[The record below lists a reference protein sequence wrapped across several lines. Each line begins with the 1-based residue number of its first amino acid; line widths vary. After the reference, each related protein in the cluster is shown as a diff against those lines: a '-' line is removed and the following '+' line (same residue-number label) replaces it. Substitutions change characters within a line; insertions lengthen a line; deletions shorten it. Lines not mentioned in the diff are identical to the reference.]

1 MRNLIRFIDRYSFFF
16 LFLLFE
22 VFAFYLL
29 FKNNHYQQSS
39 LLNSTNSFTGNVYSK
54 YSDFTAYLDLRQINE
69 QLAEQNSNLL
79 ENQLNAHHKLFGENI
94 IVNDTIYER
103 QYHYASARVIN
114 NSTNKQNNYLT
125 LDIGERNGVKPGMGV
140 ISPSGI
146 VGVVKNVS
154 AHYSS
159 VLSVLHS
166 NSKISV
172 KLKNSNYFG
181 SVQWDGADYQVGI
194 LKDIPNH
201 VSIALGDTIVTSGY
215 SATFP
220 VNLTIGIISKIEKPE
235 GENFYELR
243 IRFSNDFKN
252 LSRVF
257 IVKNNF
263 KTEKEQLEEETTASD
278 D

>member
-39 LLNSTNSFTGNVYSK
+39 FLNSTNSFTGNVYSK

-103 QYHYASARVIN
+103 QYHYASGRVIN

-125 LDIGERNGVKPGMGV
+125 LDIGKRNGVKPGMGV

-154 AHYSS
+154 KHYSS

-172 KLKNSNYFG
+172 KLKNSAYFG
-181 SVQWDGADYQVGI
+181 SVQWDGADYQEGI

-220 VNLTIGIISKIEKPE
+220 VDLTTGIISRIEKPE
-235 GENFYELR
+235 GENFYDLR
-243 IRFSNDFKN
+243 ISFSNDFKN

>member
-1 MRNLIRFIDRYSFFF
+1 
-16 LFLLFE
+16 
-22 VFAFYLL
+22 
-29 FKNNHYQQSS
+29 
-39 LLNSTNSFTGNVYSK
+39 
-54 YSDFTAYLDLRQINE
+54 
-69 QLAEQNSNLL
+69 
-79 ENQLNAHHKLFGENI
+79 
-94 IVNDTIYER
+94 
-103 QYHYASARVIN
+103 
-114 NSTNKQNNYLT
+114 
-125 LDIGERNGVKPGMGV
+125 MGV